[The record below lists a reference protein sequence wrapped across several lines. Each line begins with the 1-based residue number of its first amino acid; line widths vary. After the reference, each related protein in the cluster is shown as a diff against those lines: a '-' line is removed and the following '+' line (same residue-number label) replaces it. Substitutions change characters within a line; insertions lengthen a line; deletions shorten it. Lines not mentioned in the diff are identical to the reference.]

1 MGHNKQGTGETD
13 RKEAREK
20 DGQEARETAGTAQDI
35 QRTIE
40 RIIQED

>member
-13 RKEAREK
+13 RQEARET